1 MTRINL
7 LPWRDTLRKK
17 QKREF
22 LFMLGGGA
30 VCALLLMLGSH
41 MWIADTIDN
50 QNQRNRLLKKEI
62 ATLDKKIAEIK
73 DLEKTK
79 SRLLARME
87 VIQQLQSS
95 RPQIVHL
102 FDELVSTLPEGL
114 FLTQVKQAGA
124 GLSMEGRAQ
133 SNARVSAYMRNIE
146 ASEWLSRPKLK
157 LIEHK
162 DTTGTG
168 LSHFSLGATQVAKAK
183 EQAE

>member
-7 LPWRDTLRKK
+7 LPWRENLRKK
-17 QKREF
+17 QQREF
-22 LFMLGGGA
+22 LFMLGGG
-30 VCALLLMLGSH
+30 VDCALLLMLGSH
-41 MWIADTIDN
+41 LWIAGAIDN
-50 QNQRNRLLKKEI
+50 QQQRNRLLDREI
-62 ATLDKKIAEIK
+62 AALDKKIAEIK

-124 GLSMEGRAQ
+124 GLAMEGRAQ
-133 SNARVSAYMRNIE
+133 SNARVSAYMRNID

-168 LSHFSLGATQVAKAK
+168 LSHFSLGATQVAKVK

>member
-7 LPWRDTLRKK
+7 LPWRENQRKK
-17 QKREF
+17 QQREF
-22 LFMLGGGA
+22 LFMLGGG
-30 VCALLLMLGSH
+30 VVFALLLMLGSH
-41 MWIADTIDN
+41 LWIADTIEN
-50 QNQRNRLLKKEI
+50 QVQRNRLLDREI
-62 ATLDKKIAEIK
+62 AALDKKIAEIK

-102 FDELVSTLPEGL
+102 FDEMVSTLPEGL
-114 FLTQVKQAGA
+114 FLTQVKQSGA
-124 GLSMEGRAQ
+124 ALAMEGRAQ
-133 SNARVSAYMRNIE
+133 SNARVSAYMRNID
-146 ASEWLSRPKLK
+146 ASDWLSRPRLK

-183 EQAE
+183 EAAE